1 MARKKEEEEKKITK
15 ILFSLLSALH
25 RILFLFPLQKGISND
40 KSCISMRNVA
50 LKFHTCE
57 IEMEL
62 EKLFKLRKT
71 RSVQWRRNYLCVLS
85 LDQFLF
91 GSFFWIK
98 IISISFYR
106 AKRGGDAVC
115 CICARFINRAIASR
129 ATWSRCYF
137 DTYRSLAAIR

>member
-15 ILFSLLSALH
+15 ILFFLLSAL

-62 EKLFKLRKT
+62 EKLFKVRKT
-71 RSVQWRRNYLCVLS
+71 RSVQ
-85 LDQFLF
+85 
-91 GSFFWIK
+91 
-98 IISISFYR
+98 
-106 AKRGGDAVC
+106 
-115 CICARFINRAIASR
+115 
-129 ATWSRCYF
+129 
-137 DTYRSLAAIR
+137 

>member
-62 EKLFKLRKT
+62 EKLFKVRKT
-71 RSVQWRRNYLCVLS
+71 RSVQ
-85 LDQFLF
+85 
-91 GSFFWIK
+91 
-98 IISISFYR
+98 
-106 AKRGGDAVC
+106 
-115 CICARFINRAIASR
+115 
-129 ATWSRCYF
+129 
-137 DTYRSLAAIR
+137 

>member
-15 ILFSLLSALH
+15 ILFFLLSAL

-71 RSVQWRRNYLCVLS
+71 RSVQ
-85 LDQFLF
+85 
-91 GSFFWIK
+91 
-98 IISISFYR
+98 
-106 AKRGGDAVC
+106 
-115 CICARFINRAIASR
+115 
-129 ATWSRCYF
+129 
-137 DTYRSLAAIR
+137 

>member
-15 ILFSLLSALH
+15 ILFSLLFAL

-71 RSVQWRRNYLCVLS
+71 RSVQ
-85 LDQFLF
+85 
-91 GSFFWIK
+91 
-98 IISISFYR
+98 
-106 AKRGGDAVC
+106 
-115 CICARFINRAIASR
+115 
-129 ATWSRCYF
+129 
-137 DTYRSLAAIR
+137 